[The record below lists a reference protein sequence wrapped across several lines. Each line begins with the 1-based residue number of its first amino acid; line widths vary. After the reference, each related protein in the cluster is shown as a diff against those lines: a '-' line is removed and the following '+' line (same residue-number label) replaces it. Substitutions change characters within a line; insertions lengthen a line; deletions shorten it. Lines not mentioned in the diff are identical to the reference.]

1 MDALFTT
8 AFELWGASTSWLEV
22 VAFGLAL
29 AMVACNI
36 REIHWGWPLAMLSS
50 ALYLL
55 LFWRSRLYGD
65 ALLQAFFAVLA
76 LWGWSQ
82 WLQGGKTS
90 DGGAPRQALRISSL
104 GARGRL
110 GVVLACAALWPL
122 TGWFLQRYT
131 DSDVPW
137 WDAFPTAA
145 SLVGQVLLGRKL
157 TENWLVWLIVNLVCI
172 GLFAYKGL
180 WLTTVLYAL
189 FSALS
194 VVGWRAWRLQQGQ
207 QHQAQTAL
215 QTADQTHG

>member
-8 AFELWGASTSWLEV
+8 AFELWGTSTSWLEL
-22 VAFGLAL
+22 VAFVLAL

-36 REIHWGWPLAMLSS
+36 REIHWGWPLAMVSS

-65 ALLQAFFAVLA
+65 ALLQAFFVVLA

-82 WLQGGKTS
+82 WLQGRPAS
-90 DGGAPRQALRISSL
+90 EGAAKSALRVHSL
-104 GARGRL
+104 GPRGRL

-122 TGWFLQRYT
+122 TAWFLQRYT

-145 SLVGQVLLGRKL
+145 SGVGQVLLGRKL

-180 WLTTVLYAL
+180 WLTTLLYAL

-194 VVGWRAWRLQQGQ
+194 VVGWRAWRQLQAQQQGP
-207 QHQAQTAL
+207 QHLGPTTGQA
-215 QTADQTHG
+215 HG

>member
-65 ALLQAFFAVLA
+65 ALLQAFFAALA

-82 WLQGGKTS
+82 WLQGRKTP
-90 DGGAPRQALRISSL
+90 DGAVRQPLRISSL
-104 GARGRL
+104 GPRGRL
-110 GVVLACAALWPL
+110 GVVLVCAALWPL
-122 TGWFLQRYT
+122 AGWFLQHYT

-157 TENWLVWLIVNLVCI
+157 TENWLVC
-172 GLFAYKGL
+172 LFAYKGL
-180 WLTTVLYAL
+180 WLTTVLYTL

-194 VVGWRAWRLQQGQ
+194 VVGWRAWRQQQGQ
-207 QHQAQTAL
+207 QGQTVGQA
-215 QTADQTHG
+215 HG

>member
-8 AFELWGASTSWLEV
+8 AFELWGAPTSWLEL
-22 VAFGLAL
+22 VAFALAL

-55 LFWRSRLYGD
+55 LFWRNRLYGD
-65 ALLQAFFAVLA
+65 ALLQAFFVALA

-82 WLQGGKTS
+82 WLQGRQTPE
-90 DGGAPRQALRISSL
+90 DTTQRQALRISSM
-104 GARGRL
+104 GPRGRL
-110 GVVLACAALWPL
+110 GVVLACMTLWPL

-145 SLVGQVLLGRKL
+145 SLVGQVLLGLKL

-194 VVGWRAWRLQQGQ
+194 VVGWRAWRHQ
-207 QHQAQTAL
+207 QAQPH
-215 QTADQTHG
+215 QTAAQAHG

>member
-8 AFELWGASTSWLEV
+8 AFELWGSATSWLEV
-22 VAFGLAL
+22 LAFALAL
-29 AMVACNI
+29 AMVGCNI
-36 REIHWGWPLAMLSS
+36 RAIHWGWPLAMLSS
-50 ALYLL
+50 GLYLL

-65 ALLQAFFAVLA
+65 AALQAFFAALA

-82 WLQGGKTS
+82 WLQGR
-90 DGGAPRQALRISSL
+90 APSTQAADPPALRISSL

-110 GVVLACAALWPL
+110 LVVLACITLWPL
-122 TGWFLQRYT
+122 TGWFLQRFT

-145 SLVGQVLLGRKL
+145 SVVGQVLLGRKL

-180 WLTTVLYAL
+180 WLTTLLYAL

-194 VVGWRAWRLQQGQ
+194 LVGWRAWQQQ
-207 QHQAQTAL
+207 ERA
-215 QTADQTHG
+215 HG